1 MKTHSVVLFFG
12 LWITLIG
19 MPMTAHGQ
27 GKSTLERTGDIVQLA
42 IPATA
47 FGTTLLLHDKEGSWQ
62 FSKAFFMNLGIT
74 YALKYI
80 INKPRQE
87 NNGYHSFPSGHTSAA
102 FQGASFILRRWGWKY
117 GLPAVAAATYV
128 GWSRVE
134 GEADKHD
141 FVDVAAG
148 AALGTLCSL
157 LFTTSYPG
165 LTITSMSAEGAHGVA
180 LRLQW

>member
-1 MKTHSVVLFFG
+1 MKINSFSLFLG
-12 LWITLIG
+12 LWITLMG
-19 MPMTAHGQ
+19 LPLTSHAQ
-27 GKSTLERTGDIVQLA
+27 GKSTLERTGDIVQLI

-47 FGTTLLLHDKEGSWQ
+47 FGTTLILHDKAGSWQ
-62 FSKAFFMNLGIT
+62 FTKAFFMNLGIT

-102 FQGASFILRRWGWKY
+102 FQGASFIFRRWGWKY

-134 GEADKHD
+134 GESDKHD
-141 FVDVAAG
+141 FIDVAAG

-157 LFTTSYPG
+157 VFTKSYRG
-165 LTITSMSAEGAHGVA
+165 LNVSPVIKNGAQGLA
-180 LRLQW
+180 LQYRW